1 MKFFIIPVFSIFLT
15 GLCGNNHDHNYYESK
30 DFRFIPQKETYHVGD
45 TIQIDF
51 SLPIKTFDNI
61 FLVNELGYIP
71 PLLKTYIEVNS
82 PCKESTTLLENDRKK
97 DAIEVILEYNEIR
110 KIYLLKNK
118 ISFIVNQPNDK
129 YFFKY
134 CVPMD
139 RFIELNSSNYM
150 LINVPNT
157 IFKVIER

>member
-15 GLCGNNHDHNYYESK
+15 GLCGNNHDHNHYESK

-61 FLVNELGYIP
+61 FLVNELGHIP
-71 PLLKTYIEVNS
+71 PLLKTYIGVNS

-97 DAIEVILEYNEIR
+97 IDGKVFIL
-110 KIYLLKNK
+110 
-118 ISFIVNQPNDK
+118 
-129 YFFKY
+129 
-134 CVPMD
+134 
-139 RFIELNSSNYM
+139 
-150 LINVPNT
+150 
-157 IFKVIER
+157 